1 MDNERLSSYL
11 DSLESED
18 IPLLTDIASYAT
30 LHNLPIARRETVS
43 FLRTVIKT
51 VRPVNILEI
60 GCCVAYSAIHMAESA
75 GEVSITTIEV
85 NHANAEIA
93 QKNISAY
100 KEINPSAKITLIE
113 DDATGVL
120 PRLTGEYDL
129 IFMDAA
135 KGQYINWLPDA
146 LRLLRHGGVL
156 ISDNVLQDMTLLE
169 SRFAVERRDRTIH
182 ERMRKYLYTLKHT
195 EGLTTSI
202 VNTGDGVAFTVKE

>member
-1 MDNERLSSYL
+1 MDNIRLSSYL

-18 IPLLTDIASYAT
+18 ITILTDIASYAAS
-30 LHNLPIARRETVS
+30 HNLPIARRETVS
-43 FLRTVIKT
+43 FLKTVIKAIHP
-51 VRPVNILEI
+51 RSILEI
-60 GCCVAYSAIHMAESA
+60 GCCVGYSAIQMAEAA
-75 GEVSITTIEV
+75 GNVSITTIEI
-85 NHANAEIA
+85 NHANADIA
-93 QKNISAY
+93 RNNFSAY
-100 KEINPSAKITLIE
+100 KEINPSTDIKLIE

-120 PRLTGEYDL
+120 PGLTGEYDL

-182 ERMRKYLYTLKHT
+182 ERMRTYLYTLKHT

>member
-1 MDNERLSSYL
+1 MDNIRLSSYL

-18 IPLLTDIASYAT
+18 ITILTDIASYAAS
-30 LHNLPIARRETVS
+30 HNLPIARRETVS
-43 FLRTVIKT
+43 FLKTVIKAIHP
-51 VRPVNILEI
+51 RSILEI
-60 GCCVAYSAIHMAESA
+60 GCCVGYSAIQMAEAA
-75 GEVSITTIEV
+75 GNVSITTIEI
-85 NHANAEIA
+85 NHANADIA
-93 QKNISAY
+93 QNNFSAY
-100 KEINPSAKITLIE
+100 KEINPSANITLIE
-113 DDATGVL
+113 DDATSAL
-120 PRLTGEYDL
+120 PGLTCEYDL

-182 ERMRKYLYTLKHT
+182 ERMRTYLYTLKHT